1 MPRGRKKK
9 LHILPKIKPDA
20 YRSIFAVFLLL
31 FSLLSY
37 VSFIFSDYALNSKIK
52 DIWYGLFGL
61 PAIVGPVIIISLA
74 FLLIPSIE
82 IKLKEP
88 RVIFGLVL
96 IQLFL
101 SSMFHLFIGSEEA
114 LDIAKDGGGGG
125 MIGYKIVTILSAT
138 ISVYGAF
145 LALMF
150 LGGVAFIMLF
160 NISLDDVFS
169 FIGEKIS
176 AIHLPAGFSMPFLR
190 KRDSDDLDAEVI
202 SGSRVAETKD
212 TNESDK
218 HDEVLPHVEPS
229 VEIIPSFSEPT
240 DSPQIAR
247 PAGMRDGKITPNP
260 SVLGPGRDKIWQF
273 PPLDLLRDYTEMSSD
288 VGDTELRK
296 HKIKEVL
303 KSFNIDIEIDKVQSG
318 PSVTQYRLRTPFGT
332 RVAQISGL
340 QNDIAMALESPTGT
354 VRIEAPIPGTSLIG
368 VEVPN
373 NNRGTVGFKTLI
385 TADTMKTMKSKLA
398 IVLGKD
404 VGGRVLAYDVGK
416 MPHML
421 VAGTTGSGKS
431 VFIHNVIFS
440 ILYRSTPHEV
450 KFIMIDPKRVELIH
464 YQDIPHL
471 ITPVITDMDKAPGVF
486 KWLVG
491 EMERRYKLLEKAR
504 VPNIDAYNDQS
515 GFQAMPYIVMV
526 VDELAEIMV
535 VDSQGVE
542 KSIIRLAQ
550 LARAVGIHLLLAV
563 QRPSTNIIT
572 GSIKANIPCRVAFNV
587 ASQIDSRVIID
598 QQGAEKLLG
607 KGDMLFVPPDIAKPV
622 RLQGGWVSP
631 EEIKKLVTFLKDQ
644 GVPPM
649 YDEGIAQM
657 TEKSQSVA
665 AGTSGDVDSLFDEAV
680 EIVCLAKKASASLLQ
695 RKLAIGY
702 ARAARIMDELE
713 SKGVISPSDGTA
725 KPREVLID
733 SPLPTNISTESS
745 VETEDELES
754 LQKL

>member
-20 YRSIFAVFLLL
+20 YRSILAVFLLL

-37 VSFIFSDYALNSKIK
+37 VSFFFSDYALNSKIK
-52 DIWYGLFGL
+52 DFWFGIFGYPSFIAPIL
-61 PAIVGPVIIISLA
+61 VISIA
-74 FLLIPSIE
+74 FLLIPSID

-88 RVIFGLVL
+88 RVILGQLLNLV
-96 IQLFL
+96 FL
-101 SSMFHLFIGSEEA
+101 SSMFHIFINADEA
-114 LDIAKDGGGGG
+114 LKTAQDGGGGG
-125 MIGYKIVTILSAT
+125 MLGYKVTSLLSST
-138 ISVYGAF
+138 ISIYGAII
-145 LALMF
+145 ALMF
-150 LGGVAFIMLF
+150 LGGVSVILLF
-160 NISLDDVFS
+160 NISLDDIFS
-169 FIGEKIS
+169 FIGEKLSI
-176 AIHLPAGFSMPFLR
+176 IKIPAGFSLPF
-190 KRDSDDLDAEVI
+190 KKAAAADDSDAQITTGGRMPEDNSSEFPTTHAPEAENHTPI
-202 SGSRVAETKD
+202 
-212 TNESDK
+212 
-218 HDEVLPHVEPS
+218 

-240 DSPQIAR
+240 EITHTAKPS
-247 PAGMRDGKITPNP
+247 GSKDGKIVPMP
-260 SVLGPGRDKIWQF
+260 SVLGPGRDRIWQY
-273 PPLDLLRDYTEMSSD
+273 PPLDLLKDYSD
-288 VGDTELRK
+288 ISVDSGDVEGRK
-296 HKIKEVL
+296 KKIKEVL
-303 KSFNIDIEIDKVQSG
+303 KSFNIDVEIDDVQKG
-318 PSVTQYRLRTPFGT
+318 PSVTQYQLRTEFGT

-340 QNDIAMALESPTGT
+340 QNDIAMALASPTGT
-354 VRIEAPIPGTSLIG
+354 VRIEAPIPGKSLIG
-368 VEVPN
+368 IEVPN
-373 NNRGTVGFKTLI
+373 NSRGIVGFKTLI
-385 TADTMKTMKSKLA
+385 TSDSMKAMKSKLGC
-398 IVLGKD
+398 VLGKD
-404 VGGRVLAYDVGK
+404 VGGKVLSYDIGK

-431 VFIHNVIFS
+431 IFIHNVLFS
-440 ILYRSTPHEV
+440 ILYRATPHEV
-450 KFIMIDPKRVELIH
+450 KFILIDPKRVELIH

-504 VPNIDAYNDQS
+504 VPNIDAYNEQS
-515 GFQAMPYIVMV
+515 GFQALHYIVMV

-535 VDSQGVE
+535 IDSAGVE

-550 LARAVGIHLLLAV
+550 LARAVGIHLILAV

-572 GSIKANIPCRVAFNV
+572 GSIKANIPCRIAFNV
-587 ASQIDSRVIID
+587 ASQVDSRVIID

-607 KGDMLFVPPDIAKPV
+607 KGDMLFVPPDIAKPI

-631 EEIKKLVTFLKDQ
+631 EEIKKLVVFLKDQ

-657 TEKSQSVA
+657 TEKSQNAISGA
-665 AGTSGDVDSLFDEAV
+665 TGDVDSLFNEAV

-713 SKGVISPSDGTA
+713 SKGIISPSDGTA
-725 KPREVLID
+725 KPRDVLIN
-733 SPLPTNISTESS
+733 SPLPQISESS
-745 VETEDELES
+745 VYEEDELES